1 VGYCGSAYM
10 YNVYPACLV
19 LYPWR
24 GDTIFEQPDSRYNHA
39 EPIIDWRE
47 KNQRRGGGGGERGE
61 GRTGVFSFPNDL
73 SVFTFHLEDVLRMD
87 SSPDRQQCH
96 RL

>member
-24 GDTIFEQPDSRYNHA
+24 GDTIFEQPDSRYNHV

-47 KNQRRGGGGGERGE
+47 KNQRREGGGRKG
-61 GRTGVFSFPNDL
+61 
-73 SVFTFHLEDVLRMD
+73 
-87 SSPDRQQCH
+87 
-96 RL
+96 